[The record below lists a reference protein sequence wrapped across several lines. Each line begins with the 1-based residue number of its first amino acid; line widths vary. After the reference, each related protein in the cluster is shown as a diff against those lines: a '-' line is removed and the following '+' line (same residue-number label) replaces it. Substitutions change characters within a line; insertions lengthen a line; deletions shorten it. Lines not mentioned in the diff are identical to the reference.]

1 MKKPFIGQYRF
12 CDILTM
18 CGTLS
23 ALLGIYIT
31 IFHHYHLAIVL
42 MIICALC
49 DSFDGF
55 FARKRKNTEFEK
67 TYGSELDSLS
77 DIICFG
83 LFPAI
88 FSIYTNSLFIVN
100 FIVPLF
106 VLSGL
111 IRLTYFNALNITKTN
126 EVGYFR
132 GVPITTS
139 AFIYPIVYLTIFI
152 NKELYSYLSLFVMIS
167 LAILFISNIK
177 VKKPDIN
184 KIINYFKETRYSKI
198 TRIIINF
205 LIFPIFIILI
215 SDLYFKLNSFNR
227 FALGDV
233 FVSIYHYP
241 LAFIFILLIFILF
254 TLFLSGIFKSTSK
267 AKFVLLIIAT
277 IFLTINDVKYIIM
290 NNPVM
295 LSDINYL
302 NTSNIETAGE
312 YLNTVVGMWVIKVIV
327 KTLIMIL
334 ITVLIK
340 KSKLTEL
347 KLSKFYRII
356 FIVISPI
363 LFIILTGN
371 SIKYSDY
378 MIENIYK
385 YNQED
390 VLRIEDFAFVYYDT
404 GFYQGI
410 MFNKYASSIFTPKGY
425 SKKEVKELLN
435 NVIYEEDDWNKPNI
449 VIILSESFSDLTK
462 VNDITFNEDLLSN
475 INYLNT
481 LDNAVVADVYT
492 STYGGQS
499 VISEWEVQTASSN
512 QFFIPSYI
520 AYNEYYHDK
529 NNKNIN
535 ASPHIIHSLKDYH
548 KMYITP
554 WGGGSYNSKYVYEKL
569 GIDKTKYNYK
579 GVVKGLYL
587 ADSEIT
593 KSIIKELKKEPD
605 TPKLLIYATGE
616 GHMPC
621 SKDKF
626 DNYDVSVKN
635 SSLNEEDTDLI
646 KCYAQGIFDA
656 DKELGRL
663 YNEIQNISENTIVI
677 FFGDHHPYITN
688 SKGENIYLDLPYFKD
703 NDEYTNNLRQYTTKG
718 VIFSNYIKKMDKS
731 IKYINLS
738 YLSAYVYSHLDI
750 KDKDYYNFV
759 NNTRKEIPV
768 FSRNYIY
775 DPVNEKFTDQ
785 KYLSKEQ
792 KQILTNLQ
800 KVQYY
805 EFFDKN

>member
-12 CDILTM
+12 CDVLTM

-23 ALLGIYIT
+23 AITGIFIT
-31 IFHHYHLAIVL
+31 MLHHYHLAIVL
-42 MIICALC
+42 MILCALC

-55 FARKRKNTEFEK
+55 FARKRKNTEFQS
-67 TYGSELDSLS
+67 TYGAELDSLS

-83 LFPAI
+83 IFPAV
-88 FSIYTNSLFIVN
+88 FSLYTNTLSIIY

-106 VLSGL
+106 ILSGL
-111 IRLTYFNALNITKTN
+111 IRLTYFNTLNITKTN
-126 EVGYFR
+126 EKGYFK

-152 NKELYSYLSLFVMIS
+152 NKELYSYLSVTVMIM

-184 KIINYFKETRYSKI
+184 QIINYFKETRYSKL
-198 TRIIINF
+198 TRIIVNF
-205 LIFPIFIILI
+205 IIFPIFVVLI

-241 LAFIFILLIFILF
+241 VAFIFVVFIIILF
-254 TLFLSGIFKSTSK
+254 NLFLTGILKSTSK
-267 AKFVLLIIAT
+267 AKFALLIIAT
-277 IFLTINDVKYIIM
+277 IFLTINDVKFIIM

-302 NTSNIETAGE
+302 NTSNIGTAGE
-312 YLNTVVGMWVIKVIV
+312 YLNTVIGMWIIKVIV
-327 KTLIMIL
+327 KSTIMI
-334 ITVLIK
+334 IIAALIK
-340 KSKLTEL
+340 KSKLTEI
-347 KLSKFYRII
+347 KLNKLYR
-356 FIVISPI
+356 VI
-363 LFIILTGN
+363 FIILSPIIFCILIGN
-371 SIKYSDY
+371 SIKNSDY
-378 MIENIYK
+378 MVEHVYK
-385 YNQED
+385 YSQD
-390 VLRIEDFAFVYYDT
+390 DILRIDAFSFVYYDT

-410 MFNKYASSIFTPKGY
+410 MFNKYASAIFTPKGY

-435 NVIYEEDDWNKPNI
+435 STIYEEEDWKKPNI

-462 VNDITFNEDLLSN
+462 VPDITFNEDLLSN
-475 INYLNT
+475 IHYLDT
-481 LDNAVVADVYT
+481 LDNTVVTDIYT

-499 VISEWEVQTASSN
+499 VISEWEAQTASSN

-535 ASPHIIHSLKDYH
+535 ASPHIIHSLKDYY
-548 KMYITP
+548 KMYLTP

-569 GIDKTKYNYK
+569 GIDKTKYDYK
-579 GVVKGLYL
+579 GEIKGLYL

-593 KSIIKELKKEPD
+593 KSIVKELKKD
-605 TPKLLIYATGE
+605 TGKPKLLIYATGE

-626 DNYDVSVKN
+626 DHYDVSVKTTN
-635 SSLNEEDTDLI
+635 LNEEDTNLI

-656 DKELGRL
+656 DKELGNL
-663 YNEIQNISENTIVI
+663 YNEIQNIEEDTIVI
-677 FFGDHHPYITN
+677 FYGDHHPYITN
-688 SKGENIYLDLPYFKD
+688 SKGENIYLNLPYFKD
-703 NDEYTNNLRQYTTKG
+703 NDDFINNLRQYTTKG

-738 YLSAYVYSHLDI
+738 YLSAYVYAHLDI
-750 KDKDYYNFV
+750 KDKEYYNFV

-768 FSRNYIY
+768 FTRNYIY

-785 KYLSKEQ
+785 KDLSKEQ
-792 KQILTNLQ
+792 KETLSNLQ